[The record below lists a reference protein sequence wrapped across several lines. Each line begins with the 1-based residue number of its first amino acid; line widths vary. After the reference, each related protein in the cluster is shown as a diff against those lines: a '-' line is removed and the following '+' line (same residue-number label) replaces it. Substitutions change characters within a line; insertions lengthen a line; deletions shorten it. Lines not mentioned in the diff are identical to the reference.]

1 MMKYIITENQMR
13 NAQFDFLSFLFR
25 GMREVKSKKYPDSRF
40 WKKNDEVMLV
50 LEKSG
55 EMSVPF
61 SIWRNISNMFSLDY
75 DEAKQLIKDWLEQ
88 HLELGGITPT
98 TITWF

>member
-1 MMKYIITENQMR
+1 MMK
-13 NAQFDFLSFLFR
+13 AQFAYLDYLFD
-25 GMREVKSKKYPDSRF
+25 GMYEVESEEYPDSRF
-40 WKKNDEVMLV
+40 WKKDDEVMLE

-61 SIWRNISNMFSLDY
+61 SIWRNISNMFLLDY

-88 HLELGGITPT
+88 HLELGGITPR
-98 TITWF
+98 ILFPVDSGRWNNI

>member
-1 MMKYIITENQMR
+1 MRRLEFKYLNY
-13 NAQFDFLSFLFR
+13 LFEDIY
-25 GMREVKSKKYPDSRF
+25 EVKSTKYKHSKF
-40 WKKNDEVMLV
+40 WKKDDEVMLE

-75 DEAKQLIKDWLEQ
+75 DEAKQLIKDWVEQ
-88 HLELGGITPT
+88 HLELGGITPR
-98 TITWF
+98 ILFPVDFGRWNNI